1 MIPIVGFV
9 GTSNCGKTT
18 VLCRVVGELAA
29 RGYRVATIKHSHETI
44 EVDHEGKD
52 TFKHREAGACQVIA
66 VSAKRLAVMSETEA
80 AQELDELVGRF
91 VDDADIVLV
100 EGFKHA
106 PVPKIEVW
114 REGQPDETIVCR
126 DDPHWLALA
135 TDYPLDVEVPV
146 LDLNWPEQIADFIE
160 QRFLKD
166 VEIAPVRLLVDG
178 KRIELNAFA
187 AGMLAGVV
195 RGALGSLKGCTAA
208 GRIRLDIDPPRE

>member
-18 VLCRVVGELAA
+18 VVCQVVAELAA

-52 TFKHREAGACQVIA
+52 TYKHREAGACQVIA
-66 VSAKRLAVMSETEA
+66 ASAKRLAVMSEVEA
-80 AQELDELVGRF
+80 EQELDELVGRY
-91 VDDADIVLV
+91 VDRADIVLV
-100 EGFKHA
+100 EGFKRA

-114 REGQPDETIVCR
+114 RTGQPDETLVCR

-135 TDYPLDVEVPV
+135 TDFPHDVEVPV
-146 LDLNWPEQIADFIE
+146 LDLNWPAQIADFVE
-160 QRFLKD
+160 QRFLKEAA
-166 VEIAPVRLLVDG
+166 VTPVRLLVDG

-187 AGMLAGVV
+187 AGMLANVV
-195 RGALGSLKGCTAA
+195 RGALGSLKGCDEA
-208 GRIRLDIDPPRE
+208 GPIRLDIDPKQ